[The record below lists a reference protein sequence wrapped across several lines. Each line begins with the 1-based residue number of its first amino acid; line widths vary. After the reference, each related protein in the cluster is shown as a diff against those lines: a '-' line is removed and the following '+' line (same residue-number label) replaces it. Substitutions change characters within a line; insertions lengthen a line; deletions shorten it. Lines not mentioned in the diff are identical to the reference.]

1 MKSYFGRNDDFI
13 NLFLDL
19 LTFKSP
25 LDLCIHICTYLP
37 FFVRQST
44 GKSLSEALIFAS
56 VNPQHDARLFMELQ
70 VQYMTIPCAE
80 HLENMLLT

>member
-1 MKSYFGRNDDFI
+1 MYWVRFGVFSVHKRKI
-13 NLFLDL
+13 P
-19 LTFKSP
+19 FK
-25 LDLCIHICTYLP
+25 DK
-37 FFVRQST
+37 
-44 GKSLSEALIFAS
+44 GKYLSEALIFAS